1 MNNKISWNCTICT
14 THNSLIA
21 AKYCI
26 VFRRKWSYFFKAFSL
41 PTKVAYWDMRL
52 PSRPPSPT
60 VSKPKL
66 WQRLVEEVVE
76 VSCLKCAKW
85 IKLLF
90 FLVKMSIHRG
100 SHLYISLNKKMRLFR
115 YLPRYLSSII
125 LFQCQHRLDEG
136 QWLNVFLCR
145 IKNLIFL
152 CGFPYPTVYKS
163 CIIYIVLLKMFLL
176 YASAPL
182 M

>member
-1 MNNKISWNCTICT
+1 
-14 THNSLIA
+14 
-21 AKYCI
+21 
-26 VFRRKWSYFFKAFSL
+26 
-41 PTKVAYWDMRL
+41 MRL

-163 CIIYIVLLKMFLL
+163 CIIYILRLKMFLL